1 MMLPLNRKLKKRLHK
16 AIALAQDIMIMEVY
30 DMFPSAVIHG
40 GTAIW
45 RCYGSNRFS
54 EDVDVYLPEG
64 LEMTYFKK
72 FVEALKD
79 KDFSVAK
86 FKKTENAIFSKF
98 SFSDS
103 IVRFEAIFKDVKD
116 YVIRRYEM
124 IDGNFM
130 LVNTLMPEKIVEEK
144 ILTYV
149 ERRKA
154 RDLYDIF
161 FLSNLVKR
169 NEIKSELLKAI
180 ENFEKPLDEKELKTL
195 IIYGSIPTADTL
207 LNEVKAWASRSI

>member
-1 MMLPLNRKLKKRLHK
+1 MTLPLHRKLKKRLHK
-16 AIALAQDIMIMEVY
+16 AIALAQDMMVMEVY
-30 DMFPSAVIHG
+30 DIFPTAVVHG

-54 EDVDVYLPEG
+54 EDVDVYLPKRLKMADFE
-64 LEMTYFKK
+64 K
-72 FVEALKD
+72 FVEALKE
-79 KDFSVAK
+79 KDFSVEK
-86 FKKTENAIFSKF
+86 LKKTENAIFSKF

-116 YVIRRYEM
+116 YVSRRYEM

-130 LVNTLMPEKIVEEK
+130 LVNTLTSENIVEEK

-180 ENFEKPLDEKELKTL
+180 ENFEKPVDEKELKTL

>member
-1 MMLPLNRKLKKRLHK
+1 MMV
-16 AIALAQDIMIMEVY
+16 MEVY
-30 DMFPSAVIHG
+30 DIFPTAVVHG

-54 EDVDVYLPEG
+54 EYVDVYLPKRLKMADFE
-64 LEMTYFKK
+64 K
-72 FVEALKD
+72 FVEALKE
-79 KDFSVAK
+79 KDFSVEK
-86 FKKTENAIFSKF
+86 LKKTENAIFSKF

-116 YVIRRYEM
+116 YVSRRYEM

-130 LVNTLMPEKIVEEK
+130 LVNTLTSENIVEEK

-180 ENFEKPLDEKELKTL
+180 ENFEKPVDEKELKTL